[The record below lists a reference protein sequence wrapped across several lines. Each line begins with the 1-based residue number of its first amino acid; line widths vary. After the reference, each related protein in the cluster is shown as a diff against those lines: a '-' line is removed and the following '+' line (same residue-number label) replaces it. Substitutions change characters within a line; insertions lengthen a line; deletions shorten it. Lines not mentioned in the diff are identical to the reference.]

1 MAFFEAHPGSF
12 PFPAFHYLQVRLSA
26 FALSRK
32 NAYAAK
38 RNGGK
43 CVCRK
48 KERGKVAICI
58 ATFPRSGVRFLADYF
73 TATFTAVLP
82 TRTT

>member
-1 MAFFEAHPGSF
+1 MRFKKPFHLLSVSRFPLAHFSLLTGRFSYICVLP
-12 PFPAFHYLQVRLSA
+12 Q
-26 FALSRK
+26 
-32 NAYAAK
+32 
-38 RNGGK
+38 K
-43 CVCRK
+43 CVCCK
-48 KERGKVAICI
+48 KERGKVAVCI